1 MTLHIDPKRL
11 PEAQGGPR
19 RYQMLIDGKW
29 TDGEVGL
36 EGERVSPGHGVL
48 VSRYAFGSEG
58 DVNRAA
64 AAARRAFHR
73 GPWPRMKAADR
84 AAVLLKTAD
93 LIDARRE
100 EIARLDA
107 LESGKPISQARGEIA
122 GAADIW
128 RYAASLARTLHGE
141 SYANLGD
148 AMLGVVLREPIG
160 VVSIITPWNFP
171 FLIVAQKLP
180 FALAAGCTAI
190 VKPSEMTSASTVV
203 LGELLMEAGL
213 PEGVCNIVL
222 GTGPEVGAHM
232 VTHPS
237 VDMVTF
243 TGSTRVGK
251 ATMQAASATLK
262 KVAMELG
269 GKNAQVVFPDADL
282 EAAVDAAVFGA
293 FFNAG
298 ECCNAGSRLIIHK
311 AVAAEFLAAFEA
323 RAAKVRVGDPL
334 DDTTKV
340 GAIIT
345 PEHLKKIENAV
356 ADASADGAA
365 VAIGG
370 AGLASGAGQY
380 MAPTVVTGVK
390 PEMAIARDEVF
401 GPVLSV
407 MEFERVEE
415 AIRLVDTTEYG
426 LSAGVWS
433 KDIDT
438 AVTVARAARAGTVWV
453 NTFMD
458 GYPEL
463 PFGGMKQSGLGRELG
478 KGAVE
483 DFTEQKTIQF
493 HRGPRT
499 SWWVDG

>member
-122 GAADIW
+122 GAADIC

>member
-1 MTLHIDPKRL
+1 MTLHIDPASLAEAKNGPKRW
-11 PEAQGGPR
+11 
-19 RYQMLIDGKW
+19 QMLIDGKW
-29 TDGEVGL
+29 TDGQVGL
-36 EGERVSPGHGVL
+36 EGERVSPGHGIV
-48 VSRYAFGSEG
+48 VSRYAFGSEA
-58 DVNRAA
+58 DVERAA
-64 AAARRAFHR
+64 IAARRAFHR
-73 GPWPRMKAADR
+73 GHWPRMKASER

-107 LESGKPISQARGEIA
+107 IESGKPIAQARGEVE

-190 VKPSEMTSASTVV
+190 VKPSEMTSASTVL
-203 LGELLMEAGL
+203 LGELLMQAGL
-213 PEGVCNIVL
+213 PDGVCNIVL

-232 VTHPS
+232 VSHPS
-237 VDMVTF
+237 VDMVSF

-251 ATMQAASATLK
+251 ATVQAAGATLK
-262 KVAMELG
+262 KVSMELG
-269 GKNAQVVFPDADL
+269 GKNAQIVFPDADL
-282 EAAVDAAVFGA
+282 PAAVDAAVFGA

-298 ECCNAGSRLIIHK
+298 ECCNAGSRLIIHSDI
-311 AVAAEFLAAFEA
+311 AADFLAAFAE
-323 RAAKVRVGDPL
+323 RAARVKVGDPL
-334 DDTTKV
+334 DEATKV

-345 PEHLKKIENAV
+345 PAHLQKIENAV
-356 ADASADGAA
+356 TDASADGAS
-365 VAIGG
+365 VFLGGG
-370 AGLASGAGQY
+370 AIAAGAGQY
-380 MAPTVVTGVK
+380 MAPTVVSGVK
-390 PEMAIARDEVF
+390 PEMAIAREEVF

-407 MEFERVEE
+407 LEFGRPEE
-415 AIRLVDTTEYG
+415 AIRLAESTDYG

-433 KDIDT
+433 RDIDT
-438 AVTVARAARAGTVWV
+438 AMTVARSVRTGTVWV

-463 PFGGMKQSGLGRELG
+463 PFGGMKQSGSGRELG
-478 KGAVE
+478 RNAVE
-483 DFTEQKTIQF
+483 DYSEAKTIQF

-499 SWWVDG
+499 SWWVED